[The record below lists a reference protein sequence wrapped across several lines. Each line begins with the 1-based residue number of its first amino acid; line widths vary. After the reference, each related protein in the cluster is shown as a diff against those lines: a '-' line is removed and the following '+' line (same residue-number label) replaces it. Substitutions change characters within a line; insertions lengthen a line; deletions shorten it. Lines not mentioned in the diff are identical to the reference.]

1 MRNLLL
7 AIFLASVICQPARA
21 QQPAAPSAGGT
32 ETVDNDFIQK
42 RFSSTCTVLPG
53 TQPLIA
59 DLDGDSIQDLVIVAH
74 CKNPMIDQTENNFDV
89 VDPYNSFYGYGDT
102 KVTSQFASED
112 PSLRGLVLLVIHGS
126 GAEAWRSDTPKAK
139 FIILNLPFKRV
150 TVKKLRVKKKKKPT
164 MAIFAEE
171 SGSDQMNSVI
181 FWDGKHYKYQPLGAS
196 QE

>member
-1 MRNLLL
+1 MRTLLVAAL
-7 AIFLASVICQPARA
+7 GVIVISLPSGA
-21 QQPAAPSAGGT
+21 QKTAVPLDPSSA
-32 ETVDNDFIQK
+32 TVNNDFIQK
-42 RFSSTCTVLPG
+42 RFSSTCTLLPD

-59 DLDGDSIQDLVIVAH
+59 DLDGDSIQDVVIVAH

-89 VDPYNSFYGYGDT
+89 VDPYNTFYGYGDT

-112 PSLRGLVLLVIHGS
+112 PALRGMVLLIIHGS

-139 FIILNLPFKRV
+139 FVILNLPFKHV
-150 TVKKLRVKKKKKPT
+150 TVKRLRVKKKKKPM

-181 FWDGKHYKYQPLGAS
+181 FWDGKHYKYQPLGSS

>member
-7 AIFLASVICQPARA
+7 AIFLATAICPLAIA
-21 QQPAAPSAGGT
+21 QQPATPTAGTT
-32 ETVDNDFIQK
+32 ETVNNDFIQK
-42 RFSSTCTVLPG
+42 RFSSTCTLLPD
-53 TQPLIA
+53 TQPLVA

-89 VDPYNSFYGYGDT
+89 VDPYNTFYGYGDT

-112 PSLRGLVLLVIHGS
+112 PALRGLVLLIIHGS
-126 GAEAWRSDTPKAK
+126 GAEAWRSETPKAK
-139 FIILNLPFKRV
+139 FVILNLPFKRV
-150 TVKKLRVKKKKKPT
+150 TVKRLRVKKKKKPL

-181 FWDGKHYKYQPLGAS
+181 FWDGKHYKYQPLGSS